1 MHDFLGC
8 DVLKLKV
15 PIALIKFIFDHEGAY
30 IYKAGLELPTTPYF
44 PIFFL
49 NYFNIL
55 GGY

>member
-30 IYKAGLELPTTPYF
+30 IYKAGLELLTTPYF

>member
-15 PIALIKFIFDHEGAY
+15 PIALIKFIFDRERTY
-30 IYKAGLELPTTPYF
+30 IYTAGLELLTTPYF
-44 PIFFL
+44 TIFFL
-49 NYFNIL
+49 NYFNIR